1 MGYSFSELVKQKC
14 QKTAGLSFLNVR
26 VCRLHLLLNDEF
38 EDATC
43 N

>member
-1 MGYSFSELVKQKC
+1 MGYSIYELIKQKC
-14 QKTAGLSFLNVR
+14 QKNSWFKLLNVR
-26 VCRLHLLLNDEF
+26 ICRLHLLSNDEF

>member
-1 MGYSFSELVKQKC
+1 MNLSSKNVK
-14 QKTAGLSFLNVR
+14 KTAGLSFLNVR